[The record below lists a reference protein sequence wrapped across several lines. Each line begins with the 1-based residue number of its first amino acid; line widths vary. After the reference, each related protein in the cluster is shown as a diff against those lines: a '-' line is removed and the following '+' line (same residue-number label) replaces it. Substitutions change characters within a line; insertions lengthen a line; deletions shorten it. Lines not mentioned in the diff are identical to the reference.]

1 MIDTLQLGN
10 ISMRGYIE
18 YHLRSVGVKDSHD
31 KGIAKVIVMAKVRAG
46 FII

>member
-1 MIDTLQLGN
+1 MVDTLELGN

-31 KGIAKVIVMAKVRAG
+31 KGIAKVIVMAELRAG
-46 FII
+46 YL